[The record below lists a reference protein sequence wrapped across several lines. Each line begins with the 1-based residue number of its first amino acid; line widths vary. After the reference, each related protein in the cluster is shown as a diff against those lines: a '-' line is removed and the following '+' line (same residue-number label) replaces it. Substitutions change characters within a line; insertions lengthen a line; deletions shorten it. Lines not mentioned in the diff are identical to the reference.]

1 MNKWNEN
8 DIREIFNELDE
19 ITGANSKNIP
29 IKINNRLKRTIAK
42 YRFWIED
49 RRPEDFQFS
58 KLIMNVED
66 KKALRDVAV
75 HEYAH
80 YIINSVRK
88 SDNAGHTPEFREL
101 VRELG
106 SDNVQ
111 STCTDFIE
119 HQLREARNKTRK

>member
-8 DIREIFNELDE
+8 DVREIFNELDE

-29 IKINNRLKRTIAK
+29 IKVNNRLKTTVAR
-42 YRFWIED
+42 YRFWTKD
-49 RRPEDFQFS
+49 RKPEDFQFG
-58 KLIMNVED
+58 KTIMNVED

-75 HEYAH
+75 HEYAL

-88 SDNAGHTPEFREL
+88 SDDAGHTPESREL

-111 STCTDFIE
+111 STCTDFVE
-119 HQLREARNKTRK
+119 QQLKEARNRIQK

>member
-8 DIREIFNELDE
+8 DVREIFNELDE
-19 ITGANSKNIP
+19 ITGADSKNIP
-29 IKINNRLKRTIAK
+29 IKINNRLKTTVAR
-42 YRFWIED
+42 YRFWTKD
-49 RRPEDFQFS
+49 RKPEDFQFG
-58 KLIMNVED
+58 KTIMNVED

-75 HEYAH
+75 HEYTH

-88 SDNAGHTPEFREL
+88 SDNAGHTQEFREL

-111 STCTDFIE
+111 STCTDFVE